1 MTNSRNKGASFER
14 EIANELTTKLE
25 LKHQLKRILEQTR
38 EKHLPDLIL
47 GRWYLECK
55 RYGSGN
61 EPMDSWWEQVVSASG
76 RDKIPALIYKFDRRP
91 IKVRVPLSILN
102 ENFSF
107 NENIEISIEVNPK
120 DINLENIPKKIS
132 LLRLDTDWYS
142 STKKELEILFPL
154 LEKNGILII
163 DDYGYWQGARKAVDE
178 FFKDKNVTMFKID
191 FTGRMII
198 NSK

>member
-14 EIANELTTKLE
+14 EIANELTTRLE

-91 IKVRVPLSILN
+91 IKVRVPLGAI
-102 ENFSF
+102 
-107 NENIEISIEVNPK
+107 NP
-120 DINLENIPKKIS
+120 DLHLDSPFTAD
-132 LLRLDTDWYS
+132 LLWDDFIFLL
-142 STKKELEILFPL
+142 KELYSEDILSHES
-154 LEKNGILII
+154 LE
-163 DDYGYWQGARKAVDE
+163 
-178 FFKDKNVTMFKID
+178 
-191 FTGRMII
+191 
-198 NSK
+198 

>member
-14 EIANELTTKLE
+14 EIANELTTRLK

-76 RDKIPALIYKFDRRP
+76 GDKIPALIYKFDRRP

-107 NENIEISIEVNPK
+107 NENVTCDLSFEDFIKFRGLQECRNKGKMRLEGK
-120 DINLENIPKKIS
+120 DYIVK
-132 LLRLDTDWYS
+132 DGD
-142 STKKELEILFPL
+142 ILNFRF
-154 LEKNGILII
+154 N
-163 DDYGYWQGARKAVDE
+163 
-178 FFKDKNVTMFKID
+178 T
-191 FTGRMII
+191 
-198 NSK
+198 

>member
-14 EIANELTTKLE
+14 EIANELTARLE

-76 RDKIPALIYKFDRRP
+76 KDKIPSLIYKFDRRP
-91 IKVRVPLSILN
+91 IKVRVPLSVLN

-107 NENIEISIEVNPK
+107 NENVTCDLSFEDFITLIKTEFSE
-120 DINLENIPKKIS
+120 DLENHNNK
-132 LLRLDTDWYS
+132 L
-142 STKKELEILFPL
+142 
-154 LEKNGILII
+154 
-163 DDYGYWQGARKAVDE
+163 
-178 FFKDKNVTMFKID
+178 KDFQY
-191 FTGRMII
+191 
-198 NSK
+198 

>member
-14 EIANELTTKLE
+14 EIANELTTRLE

-76 RDKIPALIYKFDRRP
+76 GDKIPALIYKFDRRP
-91 IKVRVPLSILN
+91 IKVRIPLSILN

-107 NENIEISIEVNPK
+107 NENVTCDLSFEDFITLIKTEFSE
-120 DINLENIPKKIS
+120 DLENHNNK
-132 LLRLDTDWYS
+132 L
-142 STKKELEILFPL
+142 
-154 LEKNGILII
+154 
-163 DDYGYWQGARKAVDE
+163 
-178 FFKDKNVTMFKID
+178 KDFQY
-191 FTGRMII
+191 
-198 NSK
+198 